1 MVKIKDITIEQ
12 GRTEASTLRDKA
24 NRFTLVIRDDTQ
36 HVTQP
41 LKQLI
46 SDYLINKRMR
56 ARAQFNGKA
65 SVKNA
70 EPLLEAHVSS
80 VVDKAYRTWMSKS
93 LTALG
98 KHLDY
103 DKAGLLAGVDNE
115 LLVHLYEPEALAS
128 EIIRKAEVHAEAF
141 DDGLGLT
148 NPYFISLDDM
158 IGVPEG
164 RGGEISFSRLFSIC
178 GKDYFDYVARP
189 GHASITDQ
197 MIAVKADLKD
207 RFERTGEKASIV
219 LLEDNV
225 RHARM
230 LNWLENKMDDAGLFE
245 HATLAGISTCFCSAS
260 PSELKEITH
269 KGQSVPVA
277 IGVNYRGVNADV
289 QTPRD
294 LMFDGFVVKIDGEK
308 GRLPGIFM
316 DVASRF
322 SVQESFADEFKDDIK
337 RINRSFCYHIKKELD
352 VTVPLSWFI
361 SADPVAHVTNM
372 SPNTPMINVMK

>member
-1 MVKIKDITIEQ
+1 MVKIQDITIEQ
-12 GRTEASTLRDKA
+12 GRIETAKLRHQP
-24 NRFTLVIRDDTQ
+24 NNFTLVIRDDTQ
-36 HVTQP
+36 HVMQP

-46 SDYLINKRMR
+46 TDHLINKRMR
-56 ARAQFNGKA
+56 ARGQFNEQA
-65 SVKNA
+65 STKNK
-70 EPLLEAHVSS
+70 EPLLEAHVAF
-80 VVDKAYRTWMSKS
+80 VVDKAYRLWMDKS
-93 LTALG
+93 LAALG
-98 KHLDY
+98 RHLDL
-103 DKAGLLAGVDNE
+103 DKAGLAAGADND
-115 LLVHLYEPEALAS
+115 LLVHLYDPQALS
-128 EIIRKAEVHAEAF
+128 EEIIRKAEVQAETF

-158 IGVPEG
+158 IVVPEG
-164 RGGEISFSRLFSIC
+164 RGGEISFSRLFSLC

-197 MIAVKADLKD
+197 MTGVKADLKK
-207 RFERTGEKASIV
+207 RFEETGEKASIV

-230 LNWLENKMDDAGLFE
+230 LNWLENKMDEAGLFE

-260 PSELKEITH
+260 PSELQDITH

-322 SVQESFADEFKDDIK
+322 SIQENLADEFKDDIK
-337 RINRSFCYHIKKELD
+337 RINRSFCYHIKRELD

-361 SADPVAHVTNM
+361 SSDPVAHVTNM